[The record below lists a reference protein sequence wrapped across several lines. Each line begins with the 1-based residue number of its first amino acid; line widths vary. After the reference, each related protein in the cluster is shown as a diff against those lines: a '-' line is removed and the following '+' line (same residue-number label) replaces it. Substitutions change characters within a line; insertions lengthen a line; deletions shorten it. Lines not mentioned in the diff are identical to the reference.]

1 MEQLHENFTDQE
13 KARIPENWPTLLGRA
28 VDDVSR
34 VVHAE
39 LRLFEA
45 QLAVSAEALV
55 ENASVAL
62 IVFATFI
69 IAETCIVAAA
79 ILLLHQ
85 WLQSWWLP
93 LGLVGTAIFAGGLA
107 LRRAPIGLNKKAA
120 GRPTE

>member
-1 MEQLHENFTDQE
+1 VEQQHENSADRE

-39 LRLFEA
+39 MRLFEA
-45 QLAVSAEALV
+45 HFSASAEALV

-69 IAETCIVAAA
+69 IAEICIVTAA
-79 ILLLHQ
+79 IFLLHQ
-85 WLQSWWLP
+85 WLLSWWLP
-93 LGLVGTAIFAGGLA
+93 LGLAGTATFAAGLA
-107 LRRAPIGLNKKAA
+107 AIRLSKKAA
-120 GRPTE
+120 GRHIE

>member
-1 MEQLHENFTDQE
+1 MELHENSTDRE
-13 KARIPENWPTLLGRA
+13 KARIPENWPTLLGRV

-39 LRLFEA
+39 VRLFEA
-45 QLAVSAEALV
+45 HLAVSAEALV
-55 ENASVAL
+55 ENASMAL
-62 IVFATFI
+62 IAFATFI

-85 WLQSWWLP
+85 WLLSWWLP
-93 LGLVGTAIFAGGLA
+93 LGLVGTAIFAAGLA
-107 LRRAPIGLNKKAA
+107 FRRAAIGLNKKAA